1 MALLDNVA
9 SLVYSAAN
17 GIGGTTWD
25 ITLKKAGSATVDAYG
40 GTTPGATTDA
50 TGRGFIEDYT
60 ATARQMGGIPI
71 TDRKIT
77 IFAASMS
84 ASPEVGDTVTAES
97 ADYQIITVQRD
108 PAAATWV
115 CQAR

>member
-9 SLVYSAAN
+9 GIVYSAAN
-17 GIGGTTWD
+17 GVGGTTWD
-25 ITLKKAGSATVDAYG
+25 ITLKKASAATVDAYG
-40 GTTPGATTDA
+40 GTAPGSTTDTA
-50 TGRGFIEDYT
+50 GRGFIEDYT

-71 TDRKIT
+71 ADRKIT

-84 ASPEVGDTVTAES
+84 ATPEVGDTVTAES
-97 ADYQIITVQRD
+97 SDYQIITVQRD

>member
-1 MALLDNVA
+1 MALLDEIA
-9 SLVYSAAN
+9 GTVYSAAN

-25 ITLKKAGSATVDAYG
+25 ITLKKLGAATVDAYG
-40 GTTPGATTDA
+40 GTTPGATSDSTC
-50 TGRGFIEDYT
+50 RGFIEDYT
-60 ATARQMGGIPI
+60 TTARQMGGIPL

-77 IFAASMS
+77 LFTASMS
-84 ASPEVGDTVTAES
+84 ADPAVGDTLTAEGT
-97 ADYQIITVQRD
+97 DYEIITVQRD

>member
-1 MALLDNVA
+1 MALLDEIA
-9 SLVYSAAN
+9 GLVYSAAN
-17 GIGGTTWD
+17 GVGGTTWD
-25 ITLKKAGSATVDAYG
+25 ITLKKRGAATVDAYG
-40 GTTPGATTDA
+40 GYTQATTDT

-71 TDRKIT
+71 TDRKVT
-77 IFAASMS
+77 LFAASLS
-84 ASPEVGDTVTAES
+84 ADPAVGDTVTAEG
-97 ADYQIITVQRD
+97 ADYEIITVQRD

>member
-1 MALLDNVA
+1 MALLDEIA
-9 SLVYSAAN
+9 GLVYNAAN
-17 GIGGTTWD
+17 GVGGTTWD
-25 ITLKKAGSATVDAYG
+25 ITIKKAGAASVDAYG
-40 GTTPGATTDA
+40 AYTQSTSST

-60 ATARQMGGIPI
+60 AAARQMGGIPI

-77 IFAASMS
+77 LFAASLS
-84 ASPEVGDTVTAES
+84 VTPEVGDTLTAES
-97 ADYQIITVQRD
+97 ADYQIISIERD